1 MMEADWFN
9 GVAVGLRV
17 QKTPSPKVWA
27 ELYAAELSMEPL

>member
-9 GVAVGLRV
+9 GVAVGLASLG
-17 QKTPSPKVWA
+17 TPSPKVCA